1 MRGRDLASAI
11 STRALVGGSGGS
23 NDEGTSTE
31 ALDVLTVAPVAV
43 AAHQP
48 RRLVGPTRKAQ
59 PSGQRSVWVVYVTV
73 GRLVA
78 EGRTDLG

>member
-1 MRGRDLASAI
+1 M
-11 STRALVGGSGGS
+11 
-23 NDEGTSTE
+23 
-31 ALDVLTVAPVAV
+31 DVLTVAPVAV

-48 RRLVGPTRKAQ
+48 RRLVGPTQAQ